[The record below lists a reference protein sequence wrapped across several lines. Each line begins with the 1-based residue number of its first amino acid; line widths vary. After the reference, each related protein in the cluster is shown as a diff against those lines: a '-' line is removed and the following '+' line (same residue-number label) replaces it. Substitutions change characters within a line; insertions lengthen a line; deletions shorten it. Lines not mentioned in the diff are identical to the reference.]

1 MKVIVLNRKRLK
13 ITTVII
19 LLMVVL
25 FSAEKIFDNNLKLVA
40 LVNSNLDVLKEYKAL
55 ENKFTYKLPEDWE
68 TKEIDF
74 ESNEVIYHNGF
85 NSKDQKIYGFVQVW
99 NSKEDLKS
107 FLDKSKEVSLKENK
121 VKDYSVQEININENK
136 SYAICYTMKNAK
148 GSVYIANEFFID
160 NKDRYVRFSFFTLQ
174 KNYKENM
181 LSIFKGLASSFKYE
195 KWFALIKL
203 KYYNFNKK
211 NREAI

>member
-1 MKVIVLNRKRLK
+1 MKIIVLNRKRLK

-25 FSAEKIFDNNLKLVA
+25 FSAEKMFDNNLKLAA

-55 ENKFTYKLPEDWE
+55 EDKFTYKLPEDFE

-74 ESNEVIYHNGF
+74 ESKEVIYHNAF

-99 NSKEDLKS
+99 SYKEDLKS

-121 VKDYSVQEININENK
+121 VKDYSIQEININDHK
-136 SYAICYTMKNAK
+136 AYAICYTVKNDK
-148 GSVYIANEFFID
+148 GSVYVANEFFID
-160 NKDRYVRFSFFTLQ
+160 NKDSYVRFSFFTSK

-195 KWFALIKL
+195 K
-203 KYYNFNKK
+203 
-211 NREAI
+211 